1 MARAFARK
9 AAIVIASTLAMSATF
24 AADMTR
30 EQRKAAEDRIEADF
44 KTAKAACDGM
54 KDNAKDVCMAEA
66 KGKQKVAKAELE
78 FQASGKDA
86 DRSKVAMAR
95 AEANYELAKEKCDD
109 LKGNDKDVCVKQAK
123 AAETKAKA
131 DAKASKQTSEARKD
145 ATEDKRDAQYKA
157 DRERCD
163 AMSGDAKNSCVAQ
176 AKARH
181 GKG

>member
-1 MARAFARK
+1 MAQPFARK
-9 AAIVIASTLAMSATF
+9 AAIAIASALAMTATF
-24 AADMTR
+24 AADMSR
-30 EQRKAAEDRIEADF
+30 EQRKAAEDRIEADY
-44 KTAKAACDGM
+44 KAAKAACDGM
-54 KDNAKDVCMAEA
+54 KAEA
-66 KGKQKVAKAELE
+66 KGKQKVAKAELD

-86 DRSKVAMAR
+86 DRSKVVMAR

-145 ATEDKRDAQYKA
+145 AAEDKRDAEYKA
-157 DRERCD
+157 ARERCD
-163 AMSGDAKNSCVAQ
+163 SMSGDAKDSCVAQ
-176 AKARH
+176 VKSRY